1 MFTKRLKYRLNKAFS
16 IASTKLQIIKV
27 IYFYWINK
35 NKSMTTIIKR
45 NRQYL
50 KTIDNFLPYDVYIK
64 NDYGVQKRIYDQLD
78 EDIPEILTYSDLIV
92 YLITRIFEDSVNYL
106 EIGVSVLKNYLQ
118 INNGIKNS
126 KLVAF
131 DINEI
136 NPRFSNIEDMQ
147 LNNNILNYYKGSVL
161 DISDTSKFINL
172 YPDKFDF
179 IFSDALH
186 TPQAIRAEYNLI
198 IKKCL
203 SENFILYYD
212 DLDFEGLEDEFFR
225 IKKEIQ
231 EDRKTTI
238 NCYTFYI
245 YGWIGTKEKLH
256 KNGIITNVDL
266 EKFLSAQDVKLYKFK
281 KIN

>member
-1 MFTKRLKYRLNKAFS
+1 MFYKRLKYRLNKAFL
-16 IASTKLQIIKV
+16 IVTTKLQLVKV
-27 IYFYWINK
+27 ICFYSINK
-35 NKSMTTIIKR
+35 NKSMTRVIKS
-45 NRQYL
+45 NREYL
-50 KTIDNFLPYDVYIK
+50 ATIDNFLPYEIYVK

-92 YLITRIFEDSVNYL
+92 YLINRLFKDNVNYL

-118 INNGIKNS
+118 VNNGIKNS

-136 NPRFSNIEDMQ
+136 NPRFSDIENMH
-147 LNNNILNYYKGSVL
+147 LNNNILSYYKGSVL
-161 DISDTSKFINL
+161 DQSDTSKFINL
-172 YPDKFDF
+172 HTGKFDF

-212 DLDFEGLEDEFFR
+212 DLDFEGLEEEFCR
-225 IKKEIQ
+225 IKEDIQ

-256 KNGIITNVDL
+256 KNGIITNMDL
-266 EKFLSAQDVKLYKFK
+266 AKFLSVEDVRLYKFK